1 MPKTHTRWAAVAAAA
16 GIAAAVGAVAPAASA
31 QPPPNTVQL
40 ANGETS
46 LHLDGATAGVL
57 TSNGVSVVPI
67 GRADIVMPPVTAPA
81 SGTIEF
87 PISGGSIVPNTGA
100 GTYNHQGSG
109 LRLRAG
115 GVNVDLQNFVVN
127 SRNGTV
133 SAQVGGSR
141 VTILTLDTSD
151 AVVIRRGAGRIGT
164 WIVRVD
170 AELSGTAAAALNAA
184 FDTDLFSAGIR
195 LGRVDV
201 KSSPAQV
208 ILRGGGTL
216 LTPSDTVAQAL
227 QSLGVQVSN
236 VPPAAANTA
245 GALNFPVTGRRITL
259 AGPGGPSG
267 TISHSGGIALSA
279 GSTNVEL
286 TKFNINVDSQPDLTS
301 LIGGANRTSI
311 LDLDLS
317 NSKIGVSSQQLVV
330 TNVATTLTPGAA
342 NALNGAFG
350 VTAFQ
355 GGLDFGTARVQARV
369 R

>member
-1 MPKTHTRWAAVAAAA
+1 MHRKEKEVLKTRTRWAAVAAAA

-57 TSNGVSVVPI
+57 TSNGVSVAPI
-67 GRADIVMPPVTAPA
+67 GSADA
-81 SGTIEF
+81 SGTRVDF